1 MWVQREG
8 VQFIGLSVPDAWA
21 PPRRIELANSTE
33 HPPTPMRP
41 LSVECTT
48 LRTLNMPS
56 LRTLLLAIGMTGL
69 VGASTSTAFSETF
82 KLSGR
87 VMGASGKSVI
97 YVALWQAD
105 GFLVRPAQTRR
116 IAIGEEAV
124 FHFELPARGRW
135 AISAFE
141 DRNGNGTLDMGTF
154 GPEEPSGFWR
164 PFSAPRRPEFGD
176 VDTLINRDIANANVT
191 LK

>member
-1 MWVQREG
+1 MK
-8 VQFIGLSVPDAWA
+8 
-21 PPRRIELANSTE
+21 
-33 HPPTPMRP
+33 H
-41 LSVECTT
+41 
-48 LRTLNMPS
+48 LRN
-56 LRTLLLAIGMTGL
+56 LLLAVGLIGV
-69 VGASTSTAFSETF
+69 VGASTSRSFSETF

-87 VMGASGKSVI
+87 VVGASGKNAV

-116 IAIGEEAV
+116 IAAGEEPV
-124 FHFELPARGRW
+124 FQFDVPAGRW

-141 DRNGNGTLDMGTF
+141 DRNSNGTLDMGAF

-164 PFSAPRRPEFGD
+164 SFGAPRKPEFGD
-176 VDTLINRDIANANVT
+176 VDSLISRDTPNANVT

>member
-1 MWVQREG
+1 MKN
-8 VQFIGLSVPDAWA
+8 L
-21 PPRRIELANSTE
+21 
-33 HPPTPMRP
+33 H
-41 LSVECTT
+41 
-48 LRTLNMPS
+48 
-56 LRTLLLAIGMTGL
+56 TLLLAIGLVGL
-69 VGASTSTAFSETF
+69 VGASTSSRRSETF

-87 VMGASGKSVI
+87 VVGASGKNAL

-116 IAIGEEAV
+116 IAAGEEPV
-124 FHFELPARGRW
+124 FHFDVPAGRW

-164 PFSAPRRPEFGD
+164 PFNAPRKPEFGD
-176 VDTLINRDIANANVT
+176 VDSLINRDIPNADVT

>member
-1 MWVQREG
+1 MK
-8 VQFIGLSVPDAWA
+8 
-21 PPRRIELANSTE
+21 
-33 HPPTPMRP
+33 H
-41 LSVECTT
+41 
-48 LRTLNMPS
+48 LRN
-56 LRTLLLAIGMTGL
+56 LLLAVGLIGV
-69 VGASTSTAFSETF
+69 VGASTSHSFSETF

-87 VMGASGKSVI
+87 VVGASGKNTI

-116 IAIGEEAV
+116 IAAGEEPV
-124 FHFELPARGRW
+124 FSFDVPAGRW

-141 DRNGNGTLDMGTF
+141 DRNSNGTLDMGAF

-164 PFSAPRRPEFGD
+164 PFDAPRKPEFGD
-176 VDTLINRDIANANVT
+176 VDSLINRDTPNANVT